1 MNPTSIITSIIPQL
15 LAGGGPQVVILL
27 LMVMLA
33 ALFLERTRLLKLV
46 DKKEGD
52 IAVKDKQIEKVLED
66 YKTGNMTLT
75 EAFTQLR
82 ILMAEIKGSQQNRQ

>member
-1 MNPTSIITSIIPQL
+1 MNPTSIVTSIIPQI
-15 LAGGGPQVVILL
+15 LAGGGPQVVALL
-27 LMVMLA
+27 LMIMIA
-33 ALFLERTRLLKLV
+33 ALFFERSRLLKLI

-52 IAVKDKQIEKVLED
+52 LALKDKQIEKILDD

-82 ILMAEIKGSQQNRQ
+82 VLLAEIKGRL